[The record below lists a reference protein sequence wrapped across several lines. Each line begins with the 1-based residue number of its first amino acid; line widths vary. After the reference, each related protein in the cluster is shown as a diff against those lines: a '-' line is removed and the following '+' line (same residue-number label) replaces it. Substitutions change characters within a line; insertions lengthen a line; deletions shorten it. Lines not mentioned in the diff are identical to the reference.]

1 MDMGDYSNDIDEN
14 IKIIKDYLGYNRSY
28 YIGYAGAT
36 TQMLY
41 AMGTREPLLKD
52 RILKGIFLTPCTFMD
67 KEPPAALEIWTGK
80 LDIYEFPGS
89 NWLNGDKTKACTV
102 VNEVKCAQLD
112 QYDNLQPNSVKANA
126 HLAQMAQTKK
136 FSKFAE
142 SWPDNKTSVVLDD
155 NLNKFQAFPTSIYT
169 MQFDET
175 CGPRESE
182 NLNKEILKG
191 VYQED
196 EKNYFVVPDKA
207 AIGHTYFTVKNDVA
221 ALLKTDISISTD
233 AALTLKTF
241 AKEHLTKTGG
251 YANPAGDYRSSRDVA
266 STFVFNA
273 AAMGL
278 AVSAILI

>member
-1 MDMGDYSNDIDEN
+1 
-14 IKIIKDYLGYNRSY
+14 
-28 YIGYAGAT
+28 
-36 TQMLY
+36 
-41 AMGTREPLLKD
+41 
-52 RILKGIFLTPCTFMD
+52 
-67 KEPPAALEIWTGK
+67 
-80 LDIYEFPGS
+80 
-89 NWLNGDKTKACTV
+89 
-102 VNEVKCAQLD
+102 
-112 QYDNLQPNSVKANA
+112 
-126 HLAQMAQTKK
+126 
-136 FSKFAE
+136 
-142 SWPDNKTSVVLDD
+142 
-155 NLNKFQAFPTSIYT
+155 